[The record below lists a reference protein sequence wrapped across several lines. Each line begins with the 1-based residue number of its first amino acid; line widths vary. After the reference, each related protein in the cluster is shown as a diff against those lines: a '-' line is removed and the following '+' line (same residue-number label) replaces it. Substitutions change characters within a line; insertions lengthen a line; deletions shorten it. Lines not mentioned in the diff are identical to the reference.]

1 MRENQLDISFGRV
14 NRDAG
19 MRRTEKNTNALN
31 PGWVEECM
39 KLFRVWL
46 DHLKHGDFQMED
58 FRAYAMSVMEPP
70 SHLRVFGVI
79 AVKAV
84 KAGWIVR
91 VGMAKV
97 DSSNCHRAISNVWRK
112 LK

>member
-1 MRENQLDISFGRV
+1 MSESQLNIEWARS
-14 NRDAG
+14 NRDAALQ
-19 MRRTEKNTNALN
+19 RVENNTKQLN
-31 PGWVEECM
+31 PNWIDECM
-39 KLFRVWL
+39 KLFRIWL

-58 FRAYAMSVMEPP
+58 FRAYAMSVMAPP

-84 KAGWIVR
+84 KQGWIMK